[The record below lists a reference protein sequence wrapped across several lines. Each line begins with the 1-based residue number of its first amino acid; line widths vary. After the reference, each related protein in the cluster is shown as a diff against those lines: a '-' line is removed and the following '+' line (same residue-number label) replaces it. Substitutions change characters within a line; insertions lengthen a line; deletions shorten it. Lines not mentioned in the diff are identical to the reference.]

1 MAKGETEGTASL
13 ASDEGASTT
22 TVAPIHKHDDHPD
35 KKDNLEYSIKSI
47 HDDPLLLDLKKKM
60 VRTKINFNKKLTNI
74 TNHEHSRLFKKITG
88 CLKEIYV
95 NVHIM
100 KEKIDIKNMMDDNDR
115 TDLKAQINH
124 MKTINDYFYKIYNF
138 YNKKDDKNGDEKGDK
153 KGDKKVEKKTINID
167 YIEVDED
174 IKRVNNDTKEIKN
187 RFIKRNEIFVM
198 NDNNEKRMN
207 IEYER
212 DFKNHLQ
219 TKINIL
225 DERLIVL
232 QMKYN
237 TYKQWYDRFN
247 IIIIIIS
254 SGLSVFEALRNQIGD
269 KITEGTGFYYFF
281 NMVPITIS
289 STITCT
295 AAIIKF
301 KKYQEKMEN
310 MQFTREK
317 LILAISKLKEV
328 QESLWFNEAKEFN
341 MIKKKYAE
349 DVFKVYNE
357 GTSEL
362 ERHVKQDDYDKY
374 HKKYILPKQKDKN
387 DQWKVL

>member
-1 MAKGETEGTASL
+1 MVQGETEGIASL
-13 ASDEGASTT
+13 ASDDVLSTT
-22 TVAPIHKHDDHPD
+22 TIAPIHKHDDHPD
-35 KKDNLEYSIKSI
+35 KKENLEYSIKSI
-47 HDDPLLLDLKKKM
+47 QDDPLLVDLKKIM
-60 VRTKINFNKKLTNI
+60 VRTKINFNTKLSNI
-74 TNHEHSRLFKKITG
+74 TNHEHQKLYKNITG

-100 KEKIDIKNMMDDNDR
+100 EEKIDIKNIMDHNDR
-115 TDLKAQINH
+115 VDLNKQIKY
-124 MKTINDYFYKIYNF
+124 MKKINEYFYKIYKF
-138 YNKKDDKNGDEKGDK
+138 YNKKEDEKK
-153 KGDKKVEKKTINID
+153 EKKTIDID
-167 YIEVDED
+167 YIEVNEM
-174 IKRVNNDTKEIKN
+174 IKSVNNDTKEIKN

-225 DERLIVL
+225 DERLVVL

-237 TYKQWYDRFN
+237 TYKRWYDRFN
-247 IIIIIIS
+247 ILIIIIS
-254 SGLSVFEALRNQIGD
+254 SGLSVFEALRNQISD
-269 KITEGTGFYYFF
+269 TITEGTGFYYFF

-328 QESLWFNEAKEFN
+328 QESLWFIDTKEFN
-341 MIKKKYAE
+341 AIKKKYVE
-349 DVFKVYNE
+349 DVFNVYNE
-357 GTSEL
+357 GISEL
-362 ERHVKQDDYDKY
+362 ERHIKQDDYDKY
-374 HKKYILPKQKDKN
+374 HKKYILPKQKEKN

>member
-1 MAKGETEGTASL
+1 
-13 ASDEGASTT
+13 
-22 TVAPIHKHDDHPD
+22 
-35 KKDNLEYSIKSI
+35 
-47 HDDPLLLDLKKKM
+47 
-60 VRTKINFNKKLTNI
+60 
-74 TNHEHSRLFKKITG
+74 
-88 CLKEIYV
+88 
-95 NVHIM
+95 
-100 KEKIDIKNMMDDNDR
+100 
-115 TDLKAQINH
+115 
-124 MKTINDYFYKIYNF
+124 
-138 YNKKDDKNGDEKGDK
+138 
-153 KGDKKVEKKTINID
+153 
-167 YIEVDED
+167 
-174 IKRVNNDTKEIKN
+174 
-187 RFIKRNEIFVM
+187 
-198 NDNNEKRMN
+198 
-207 IEYER
+207 
-212 DFKNHLQ
+212 
-219 TKINIL
+219 
-225 DERLIVL
+225 
-232 QMKYN
+232 MKYN
-237 TYKQWYDRFN
+237 TYKSWYDRFN

-281 NMVPITIS
+281 NMIPITIS

-362 ERHVKQDDYDKY
+362 ERHVKQDDYDKFM
-374 HKKYILPKQKDKN
+374 
-387 DQWKVL
+387 

>member
-1 MAKGETEGTASL
+1 MGKGETEGVGSL
-13 ASDEGASTT
+13 ASDEGGSTT
-22 TVAPIHKHDDHPD
+22 TNAPIHKHDDHPE
-35 KKDNLEYSIKSI
+35 KKENLEYSIKSI
-47 HDDPLLLDLKKKM
+47 QDDPLLLDLKKIM
-60 VRTKINFNKKLTNI
+60 VRTKINFNTKLSNI
-74 TNHEHSRLFKKITG
+74 TNHEHQKLFKNIIG

-100 KEKIDIKNMMDDNDR
+100 EEKVDIKNIMDHNDR
-115 TDLKAQINH
+115 VDLKEQIKH
-124 MKTINDYFYKIYNF
+124 MKKINEYFYKIYNF
-138 YNKKDDKNGDEKGDK
+138 YNKKNYKKGDEKK
-153 KGDKKVEKKTINID
+153 EKETIDID
-167 YIEVDED
+167 YIKVNGN
-174 IKRVNNDTKEIKN
+174 IKSINNNTKEIKN

-237 TYKQWYDRFN
+237 TYKRWYDRFN
-247 IIIIIIS
+247 ILIIIIS
-254 SGLSVFEALRNQIGD
+254 SGLSVFEALRNQISD

-328 QESLWFNEAKEFN
+328 QESLWFNDTKEFN
-341 MIKKKYAE
+341 TIKKKYAE
-349 DVFKVYNE
+349 DVFNVYNE
-357 GTSEL
+357 GISEL
-362 ERHVKQDDYDKY
+362 ERHVKQDDYEKY
-374 HKKYILPKQKDKN
+374 HKKYILPKEKDKN